1 MRKLQ
6 FNFKTEWFS
15 WLMILSTVA
24 IAIYAY
30 PLLPDRVPSH
40 WNLAGQIDGWTS
52 RNGHVFGIGGLIVGM
67 YILFLVLPHFEPR
80 KEHFV
85 RSLGFYQ
92 MIRNVMM
99 AFFALIFGLTS
110 YIAVTGNMLQ
120 VDKII
125 PVAVGVLFILIG
137 NYLPQ
142 IKSNFFMGIRTP
154 WALDNEENWRK
165 THHLGAYTFVL
176 GGLLFI
182 ASPFIPTPF
191 NFYLPLAG
199 ILFASFFPMLMS
211 YIWFKQ
217 GNK

>member
-1 MRKLQ
+1 MQKIKFSFR
-6 FNFKTEWFS
+6 TEWFS
-15 WLMILSTVA
+15 WLMLLAVIA

-30 PLLPDRVPSH
+30 PLLPDKVPSH
-40 WNLAGQIDGWTS
+40 WNLAGQIDGWAS
-52 RNGHVFGIGGLIVGM
+52 RNGHVFGITGLIIGM
-67 YILFLVLPHFEPR
+67 YLLFILLPQFEPR

-99 AFFALIFGLTS
+99 AFLATLFGITT
-110 YIAVTGNMLQ
+110 YIGVTGVMLHI
-120 VDKII
+120 DKII
-125 PVAVGVLFILIG
+125 PVIMGVLFIFIG

-154 WALDNEENWRK
+154 WALDSEENWRK

-182 ASPFIPTPF
+182 ISPFIPTPF
-191 NFYLPLAG
+191 NFYLPVIG
-199 ILFASFFPMLMS
+199 ILVAALLPMLMS
-211 YIWFKQ
+211 FVWFKQ
-217 GNK
+217 EK